1 MMLRVYSTL
10 FLLSLLAGRVEAQD
24 LNPAVKGL
32 SPAVKYGKWV
42 LLAGSLG
49 MNYLAV
55 LAHNR
60 AEDTFDILEASC
72 SVDNQRCALGPDRT
86 YADPEIEALYQTS
99 LQYDSEARL
108 WLIGGETA
116 LAGATVLFV
125 WELTRPKGRPDNIPF
140 EPEVRSL
147 RAGGTGL
154 GLRLAF

>member
-1 MMLRVYSTL
+1 MRAPLGSALLLLLL
-10 FLLSLLAGRVEAQD
+10 FAGRVEAQ
-24 LNPAVKGL
+24 GL

-42 LLAGSLG
+42 VLAGSIG

-55 LAHNR
+55 RAHDR
-60 AEDTFDILEASC
+60 AENAFDALES
-72 SVDNQRCALGPDRT
+72 RCGGAPDRCNLAPSGA
-86 YADPEIEALYQTS
+86 YADPEIEGLYQTS
-99 LQYDSEARL
+99 LRYDRRARL

-116 LAGATVLFV
+116 LAGAAALFV
-125 WELTRPKGRPDNIPF
+125 WELTRPKRRPDNIPF